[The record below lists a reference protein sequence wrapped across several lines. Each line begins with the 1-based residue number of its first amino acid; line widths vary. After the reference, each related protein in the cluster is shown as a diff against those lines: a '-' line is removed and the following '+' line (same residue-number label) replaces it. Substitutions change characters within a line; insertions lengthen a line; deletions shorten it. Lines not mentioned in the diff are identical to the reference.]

1 MLKKFVKFFGGD
13 PDSRKVSVGVEAA
26 LAVNELEPG
35 CEALSDKD
43 LSAKTLEFRRRLAKG
58 ETLDDLLPE
67 AFAAVREAAK
77 RTIGLRHYD
86 VQIVGGMTM
95 HDGEIAEMRTG
106 EGKTLVATLP
116 IYLNAL
122 ALNKEWVSK
131 AEARW
136 GSDPDGWDFTQHR
149 LGGIPIGRGVHLV
162 TVNDYLARRDARWKA
177 PIYQLLGMDVGVL
190 QMAARTDHGRLA
202 FMVDLEHD
210 SPHEDQHQLR
220 SVPRKETYKAD
231 IVYGTTNEYGFD
243 YLRDNMKMTLDER
256 VQRGHFYAIIDEV
269 DNVLIDE
276 ARTPLIISGPSH
288 DDAEHYIR
296 MAQVVRGVN
305 SEDFEID
312 ERSRSVALTEIGE
325 IHVEQI
331 LGETLRDPERPE
343 DITPE
348 QARLLGYLEQ
358 ALLAQFI
365 YRRNKD
371 YLVQGGKV
379 IIVDQ
384 NTGRLMPGRRWSNGL
399 HQAIEAK
406 EGVKVEAENVTYAT
420 ITIQNYYR
428 MYEKL
433 AGMTGTASTESEEF
447 AKIYKLDVLEIPTNL
462 DYQASRPE
470 WPLDAK
476 EGVDEEGYKYTYYVE
491 PGGNGRPVFF
501 KRKDYPDVIY
511 RTEEAKFRAISQE
524 ILRYHAMG
532 RPILVGTTSV
542 ELSDRLSARLKADP
556 IRKLAQVIVLRDAWM
571 TAHNREADGRII
583 TELEFLS
590 RPLGLLP
597 SKQMAAMARE
607 VDVNISPLH
616 SANIARLLDVL
627 GLPPHN
633 ADRLEEILKNGV
645 NHQVLNARKHTE
657 ESQIIADA
665 GAFGAVTIATNM
677 AGRGVDIKLGGELT
691 EEILTQVNRVLR
703 RSDEIDDPYDMTL
716 EEKFKALKA
725 LDEADYGIYAE
736 QVHAFLKYMDES
748 RLVKELG
755 GLHVIGSERH
765 ESRRID
771 NQLRGRSAR
780 QGDPGSSRFYLS
792 MQDNLMR
799 IFGGQQAESMMER
812 LKIDEEMPIEMGM
825 VSRIVE
831 QSQTRVEG
839 ANFDT
844 RKHLLDYD
852 DVLNNQRAAI
862 YGQRDRIFTKDDL
875 TDDVN
880 EMLAAEV
887 RLRIPEAFADP
898 EGPWKLVAWADQTQP
913 TLIFGNLVYPSFS
926 LQLILDHIRAEELKS
941 PEAAFE
947 ALVEVAEG
955 SLQAEREHL
964 LSSLEDSLTNT
975 RARIDE
981 QIDER
986 GEVLDLFLD
995 GIDPDD
1001 EEDGRT
1007 SRDLAQELN
1016 NLVRAPIK
1024 LDGSQTQALL
1034 EDPASLADEIEG
1046 QVEAFLATSSAKR
1059 TIVIVERR
1067 LGESID
1073 LDPQDLRLDDWE
1085 SFSKDL
1091 IDRVDQVF
1099 ERRLERYIGAERDG
1113 SIARDIRGAL
1123 DGARGDLNTGR
1134 IIDLLLRMPQGQRAS
1149 FDKRTRQR
1157 VWQRATRISYIH
1169 YAARFITDET
1179 ESGITERILKHLQEA
1194 QLRLQQGLGL
1204 TEFARQSAHAIRH
1217 FPADLQRVIRKALPE
1232 GFDPEILERPLRT
1245 LDPVLSGRVADG
1257 LGRFVLTATYRQLL
1271 LRVISELWVEYL
1283 TQMEALRVSVGLEA
1297 YGQRDPLVAYKR
1309 RASELFGE
1317 LLADTRRGVVTRMFT
1332 YRVQAVIESEGG
1344 EPAPAQAAQEE
1355 SSVNGGLQQPPPLEQ
1370 QGQSQPAAGKKR
1382 KPRSPSAKR
1391 RRSRKK

>member
-1 MLKKFVKFFGGD
+1 MLKKFVKLFGGN
-13 PDSRKVSVGVEAA
+13 PDSRKVDAGVEVA
-26 LAVNELEPG
+26 LAVNEREAEY
-35 CEALSDKD
+35 EALDDKQ
-43 LSAKTLEFRRRLAKG
+43 LAAKTIEFRRRLAQG
-58 ETLDDLLPE
+58 EKLDDLMVE
-67 AFAAVREAAK
+67 AFAVVREASK

-86 VQIVGGMTM
+86 IQIVGGVTL

-122 ALNKEWVSK
+122 ALNPVWTEK

-136 GSDPDGWDFTQHR
+136 GSDPEKWDFTQRR
-149 LGGIPIGRGVHLV
+149 LGGTPIGRGVHLV

-177 PIYQLLGMDVGVL
+177 PIYQLLGMDIGVL

-202 FMVDLEHD
+202 FLVDLDEE
-210 SPHEDQHQLR
+210 SPHEDQHQLK
-220 SVPRKETYKAD
+220 SVPRKDAYKAD

-243 YLRDNMKMTLDER
+243 YLRDNMKMTLEER

-288 DDAEHYIR
+288 DDADFYVR
-296 MAQVVRGVN
+296 MAQVVRQVN
-305 SEDFEID
+305 PDDYEID

-406 EGVKVEAENVTYAT
+406 EGVKVESENVTYAT

-433 AGMTGTASTESEEF
+433 SGMTGTAATEAEEF
-447 AKIYKLDVLEIPTNL
+447 AKIYKLEVLEIPTNL
-462 DYQASRPE
+462 DYQADQPD
-470 WPLDAK
+470 WPLLAK
-476 EGVDEEGYKYTYYVE
+476 QAEDEEGYKYTFYVE
-491 PGGNGRPVFF
+491 PEQDTEPVLF

-511 RTEEAKFRAISQE
+511 RSEEAKFRAISQE

-571 TAHNREADGRII
+571 EKHNREADGRII
-583 TELEFLS
+583 PELEFLS

-597 SKQMAAMARE
+597 SKQMAALARE

-616 SANIARLLDVL
+616 STNIARLLDVFR
-627 GLPPHN
+627 LPQEN

-657 ESQIIADA
+657 ESQIIAGA

-677 AGRGVDIKLGGELT
+677 AGRGVDIKLGGELP
-691 EEILTQVNRVLR
+691 EDILTQVNRVLR
-703 RSDEIDDPYDMTL
+703 RTDEDDPFEMTL
-716 EEKFKALKA
+716 EEKLEALQN
-725 LDEADYGIYAE
+725 LDEEDYGIYAE
-736 QVHAFLKYMDES
+736 QIHAFFKYMKES
-748 RLVKELG
+748 RQVKELG

-771 NQLRGRSAR
+771 NQLRGRAAR

-792 MQDNLMR
+792 MQDDLMR
-799 IFGGQQAESMMER
+799 LFGGQQAESMMER
-812 LKIDEEMPIEMGM
+812 LKIDEDMPIEMGM

-844 RKHLLDYD
+844 RKHLLEYD

-880 EMLAAEV
+880 DMLAAEV

-913 TLIFGNLVYPSFS
+913 TLIFGNLIYPSFS
-926 LQLILDHIRAEELKS
+926 LKLIGDHIQAGDLKD
-941 PEAAFE
+941 PEAAFD

-955 SLQAEREHL
+955 SIRAEREHL
-964 LSSLEDSLTNT
+964 LASLEESLDNT
-975 RARIDE
+975 RLRIEE
-981 QIDER
+981 QIEER
-986 GEVLDLFLD
+986 VDVLDLFLD

-1001 EEDGRT
+1001 EEDLRT
-1007 SRDLAQELN
+1007 SKDLAQELN
-1016 NLVRAPIK
+1016 SLVRAPIK
-1024 LDGSQTQALL
+1024 LDGRQTQALR
-1034 EDPASLADEIEG
+1034 EDPESLGEEIEN
-1046 QVEAFLATSSAKR
+1046 QLEAFLTTASAKR
-1059 TIVIVERR
+1059 MVTIVERR
-1067 LGESID
+1067 LGESIEINPED
-1073 LDPQDLRLDDWE
+1073 MQLEGWDAFTAELLERLE
-1085 SFSKDL
+1085 
-1091 IDRVDQVF
+1091 QVF
-1099 ERRLERYIGAERDG
+1099 DRRLERYIGDERNG
-1113 SIARDIRGAL
+1113 SIARDIRSAL
-1123 DGARGDLNTGR
+1123 DGVKGDLNTGQ
-1134 IIDLLLRMPQGQRAS
+1134 IISILLRMPQGQRAS

-1157 VWQRATRISYIH
+1157 VWQRTTRITYVH
-1169 YAARFITDET
+1169 YAAQFIADET
-1179 ESGITERILKHLQEA
+1179 ESGITERILVHLQEA
-1194 QLRLQQGLGL
+1194 QDRLQKGLGL
-1204 TEFARQSAHAIRH
+1204 TEFARQNTHAVKD
-1217 FPADLQRVIRKALPE
+1217 FPADLQRVIKKGLPE
-1232 GFDPEILERPLRT
+1232 GYDPEILSRPLKT
-1245 LDPVLSGRVADG
+1245 LDPDLSGRVADS

-1297 YGQRDPLVAYKR
+1297 YAQRDPLVMYKSK
-1309 RASELFGE
+1309 ASELFSE
-1317 LLADTRRGVVTRMFT
+1317 LLANTRRGVVTRMFT
-1332 YRVQAVIESEGG
+1332 YRVQAPIESADG
-1344 EPAPAQAAQEE
+1344 EVAPAQVQQQEE
-1355 SSVNGGLQQPPPLEQ
+1355 SSINGGPQPEPQPQQEQ
-1370 QGQSQPAAGKKR
+1370 SRPAGGKKR
-1382 KPRSPSAKR
+1382 KPRSSSAKR
-1391 RRSRKK
+1391 RRSRKN